1 MKEVANEDE
10 IATELSRESS
20 IIYATST
27 PTIQIRNES
36 DKQILEWAAKLELE
50 SIELREKSLTLIGK
64 LNDRYVEFK
73 KVIQNFD
80 TVEKNDT
87 FILTRL
93 AAAPLIP
100 LELDSKIDTMLQSC
114 QEEITK
120 KTTKIVEDLYEK
132 TSDKRNEVNLV
143 KTLSGQMEDIQL
155 LLMNISKDMN
165 KMQKK
170 QISLE
175 KQIQKQNENKIEAK
189 RFVTA
194 MGLLNGTTLSNETVQ
209 RSKSRNSG
217 PLTRAKSRLL
227 DRNNNKIQKPQQQQ
241 QLSRVTGR
249 TIIPWEELAMST
261 SETSPPDAEY
271 AKTMVTY
278 PSEL

>member
-1 MKEVANEDE
+1 
-10 IATELSRESS
+10 
-20 IIYATST
+20 
-27 PTIQIRNES
+27 
-36 DKQILEWAAKLELE
+36 
-50 SIELREKSLTLIGK
+50 
-64 LNDRYVEFK
+64 
-73 KVIQNFD
+73 
-80 TVEKNDT
+80 
-87 FILTRL
+87 
-93 AAAPLIP
+93 
-100 LELDSKIDTMLQSC
+100 MLQSC

-132 TSDKRNEVNLV
+132 ASDKRNEANLV

-175 KQIQKQNENKIEAK
+175 KQIQKQNEAKIEAK

-209 RSKSRNSG
+209 RSKSRHSG

-227 DRNNNKIQKPQQQQ
+227 ERSNSKIQKSRQQQ

-249 TIIPWEELAMST
+249 TIIPWEELAMPT
-261 SETSPPDAEY
+261 SDTSPPDAEY
-271 AKTMVTY
+271 TTTMVTY